1 MRNPPTIGVFGH
13 YGNQNLGDEA
23 ITTAVI
29 QRILQYW
36 PAARI
41 WGFSVNP
48 ADTSERYHVPAFP
61 IRRPVNVSGGNKSVA
76 EANQAEARHVG
87 KPHAGHW
94 LVTVKSALK
103 QVPLLKRAIR
113 VAGWLLRS
121 PQELMKE
128 LRFLKDSYRR
138 LREVDLLLIS
148 GSNQFLDNF
157 GGPMGFPYTLL
168 KWSVLAKLAG
178 CKLAFVSVGA
188 GPIDALS
195 SRLMVRLA
203 LLFSDYLSFR
213 DESSK
218 RLIETVGLRGR
229 GLVYPDLAHGLLPE
243 EAPLPRDI
251 DAKPERPTVGINPMP
266 MYDSRYWCVAD
277 DRKYRDYV
285 GRLAEIAA
293 ALQQGGYPLF
303 FFATQPKDENVIHDV
318 LDSLEMTSGGVV
330 DREKLIRRSDSVSG
344 IMRVFGSADLIIA
357 TRFHGTLL
365 ALLAERPVLGVC
377 YYRKTRDLLR
387 EMGQEDYAVD
397 LEDFTVAD
405 VLLRFKRLE
414 DNRLAETEKIRR
426 KNQEYCQALANQ
438 YERVFS
444 LLGPAG
450 RRDAGVGDSR
460 SAAAADG

>member
-29 QRILQYW
+29 QHVIRHW

-41 WGFSVNP
+41 RGFSVNP
-48 ADTSERYHVPAFP
+48 ADTSERYQVPAFP
-61 IRRPVNVSGGNKSVA
+61 IRRPVHVSGGNKSVA
-76 EANQAEARHVG
+76 ESSRAEAKLVG
-87 KPHAGHW
+87 KSRARHRLAA
-94 LVTVKSALK
+94 VKSALK
-103 QVPLLKRAIR
+103 QIPLLKRAIR
-113 VAGWLLRS
+113 AAGWLLRL
-121 PQELMKE
+121 PPELMKE
-128 LRFLKDSYRR
+128 LRFLRDSYRR

-195 SRLMVRLA
+195 SRLMVRFA

-213 DESSK
+213 DEASK

-229 GLVYPDLAHGLLPE
+229 GLVYPDLAHGLLP
-243 EAPLPRDI
+243 
-251 DAKPERPTVGINPMP
+251 DAVPFSQGVGANPERPTVGINPMP
-266 MYDSRYWCVAD
+266 MYDSRYWCVTD
-277 DRKYRDYV
+277 DNKYRDYV
-285 GRLAEIAA
+285 SRLAEVAA
-293 ALQQGGYPLF
+293 ALRRGGYPLF

-318 LDSLEMTSGGVV
+318 LDSLEKTLGGAV
-330 DREKLIRRSDSVSG
+330 DREISIRRSDSVHG
-344 IMRVFGSADLIIA
+344 LMRVLSSADLIIA

-405 VLLRFKRLE
+405 VLRRLKRLE
-414 DNRLAETEKIRR
+414 NNRLAEAEKIRR
-426 KNQEYCQALANQ
+426 KNQEYSLALANQ
-438 YERVFS
+438 YERVFG
-444 LLGPAG
+444 LLGPTE
-450 RRDAGVGDSR
+450 RRDAGIGNSR
-460 SAAAADG
+460 SAEASDG